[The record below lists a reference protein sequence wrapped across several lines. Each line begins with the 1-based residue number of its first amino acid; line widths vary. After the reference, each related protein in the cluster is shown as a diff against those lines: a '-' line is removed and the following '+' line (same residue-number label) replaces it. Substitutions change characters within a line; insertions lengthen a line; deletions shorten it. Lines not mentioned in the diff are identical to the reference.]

1 MARSFLSLSIATR
14 RLRYA
19 AGPFLAIFCLMPL
32 ILAVWHANVALE
44 GSLKQ
49 LFFLF
54 FHKGFFSAMH
64 SICRPYIF
72 GTACAWQIFF
82 TFLIISQLL
91 FRFLPGM
98 RYYDRSM
105 TSEGALT
112 ISKSNGFFV
121 FAALLIGYLIASK
134 FLHLFPATILYD
146 HFAGLVGALNVF
158 SLGVLILSKS
168 TAIKA
173 FHSFYRHFNIFTT
186 CRCAMLGWALMLVS
200 FAAKQQELYG
210 LCDSLIVSMAL
221 QLLFIAK
228 FFLWEI
234 GYLRAMDITYDRSGF
249 CLCWGTM
256 VWIPAFYTSP
266 TLYLVHHPHRL
277 GVPLALL
284 FFLCGAACILLNLL
298 VDRQR
303 SHVRNKNG
311 ECLVWRKKPDLIFAN
326 YTTEWGEEKQN
337 LLLVS
342 GWWGISRHFHYIP
355 ELLGAFFW
363 SAPALFSHFLPYFYL
378 SFLAILLVDRAY
390 RHERRCAMKYGKDWE
405 KYCEKVPFRII
416 PFIY

>member
-1 MARSFLSLSIATR
+1 
-14 RLRYA
+14 
-19 AGPFLAIFCLMPL
+19 L
-32 ILAVWHANVALE
+32 I
-44 GSLKQ
+44 
-49 LFFLF
+49 
-54 FHKGFFSAMH
+54 
-64 SICRPYIF
+64 
-72 GTACAWQIFF
+72 
-82 TFLIISQLL
+82 
-91 FRFLPGM
+91 
-98 RYYDRSM
+98 
-105 TSEGALT
+105 
-112 ISKSNGFFV
+112 
-121 FAALLIGYLIASK
+121 
-134 FLHLFPATILYD
+134 
-146 HFAGLVGALNVF
+146 
-158 SLGVLILSKS
+158 
-168 TAIKA
+168 
-173 FHSFYRHFNIFTT
+173 
-186 CRCAMLGWALMLVS
+186 LVS

-210 LCDSLIVSMAL
+210 LSDSLLVSLAL

-249 CLCWGTM
+249 CLCWGPM

-266 TLYLVHHPHRL
+266 TLYLVHHPYNL

-284 FFLCGAACILLNLL
+284 FFLCGAASILLNLI

-303 SHVRNKNG
+303 HYVRNKNG

-363 SAPALFSHFLPYFYL
+363 SAPALFGHFIPYFYL
-378 SFLAILLVDRAY
+378 SFLTILLVDRAY